1 MNSVPTSEAE
11 VIPAYWRQE
20 PALKAVSLEA
30 RGLWCELIVMMEAG
44 SMRNYSPDQLAKM
57 LSTTPQRV
65 GACIGELV
73 DAGIAKFD
81 NGVLVCPWIDRE
93 RARRKAEAERVATYR
108 KRKQEPGLFGVDA
121 PKPAR
126 PAPIE
131 LVQTPPGWKGIT
143 TTDREAWTKAF
154 PYVDIDA
161 QLAVAA
167 AWCIRTGNRKKRYDR
182 FILNWLKNAEQTPR
196 PPEQIKGNQPDK
208 WASIREN
215 GGVQ

>member
-1 MNSVPTSEAE
+1 M
-11 VIPAYWRQE
+11 IPAYWRQE

-44 SMRNYSPDQLAKM
+44 SMRNYTPEQLAKM
-57 LSTTPQRV
+57 VSTTPERV
-65 GACIGELV
+65 AACIAELSA
-73 DAGIAKFD
+73 AGIAKVD

-108 KRKQEPGLFGVDA
+108 KRKREPGLFGVDE

-131 LVQTPPGWKGIT
+131 LVQDPPGWNGIT
-143 TTDREAWTKAF
+143 ATDREAWKKAF
-154 PYVDIDA
+154 PFVDIDG
-161 QLAVAA
+161 QLALAA
-167 AWCIRTGNRKKRYDR
+167 AWCIRKGTRMKRYDR
-182 FILNWLKNAEQTPR
+182 FILNWLSKAEQNPR
-196 PPEQIKGNQPDK
+196 SPEQIKGNQSDK